1 MFLRTEKVAKVPHDL
16 AREPANR
23 GILKMSGLTVVESCA
38 FTKGLKGT
46 MFLEDHLLLF
56 VLEGTY
62 VVRFGSQE
70 YIVRKNEMVL
80 MQKSIMV
87 EYEKS
92 GEAGSDYVLDYMM
105 FFLKEELLTEFIK
118 MADLESNYPSALVPV
133 SINRVNDRL
142 INYIYSLKPYFKESD
157 TIRDGLIRVKLLEL
171 LFDVADADEQFL
183 YQCLQL
189 KRTKRK
195 SITEVVEQNI
205 TNPVS
210 LNDLAYL
217 SGRSLSAFKRDFQ
230 AIYNTSPLRWIRN
243 RRLDIAKELLL
254 RNSLSVTDVCFST
267 GFENVAHFSKV
278 FKERFGVA
286 PSTFKQPLQKP
297 IHETTP

>member
-1 MFLRTEKVAKVPHDL
+1 MFLQTVKVAKVPHDL
-16 AREPANR
+16 AREPYNQ
-23 GILKMSGLTVVESCA
+23 GVLKMKGLSVVESCT

-56 VLEGTY
+56 VLDGSYT
-62 VVRFGSQE
+62 VRFGSQE

-80 MQKSIMV
+80 LQKSIMI

-92 GEAGSDYVLDYMM
+92 GEEGSGYALDYMM

-118 MADLESNYPSALVPV
+118 MADLESNHPSALVPV
-133 SINRVNDRL
+133 SVKAVNERL
-142 INYIYSLKPYFKESD
+142 INYIYSMKPYFKD
-157 TIRDGLIRVKLLEL
+157 ADNIRDGLIKVKLLEL

-183 YQCLQL
+183 YQFLQL

-195 SITEVVEQNI
+195 SVTEVVEENI

-230 AIYNTSPLRWIRN
+230 AIFNTSPLRWIRN
-243 RRLDIAKELLL
+243 RRLDIAKEMLLL
-254 RNSLSVTDVCFST
+254 TSLSVTDVCFST
-267 GFENVAHFSKV
+267 GFESVAHFSKV
-278 FKERFGVA
+278 FKERFGVS
-286 PSTFKQPLQKP
+286 PSTCKQPLQKP
-297 IHETTP
+297 NQEPTP

>member
-1 MFLRTEKVAKVPHDL
+1 MLLRTEKVVRVPHDL
-16 AREPANR
+16 ASEPVNQ
-23 GILKMSGLTVVESCA
+23 GILKMKGLTVVESCT

-62 VVRFGSQE
+62 TVRFGSQE

-80 MQKSIMV
+80 LQKSIV
-87 EYEKS
+87 IEYDKS

-105 FFLKEELLTEFIK
+105 FFLKEELLTEFIQ
-118 MADLESNYPSALVPV
+118 MTDLESNYPSALVPISV
-133 SINRVNDRL
+133 NKVNDRL
-142 INYIYSLKPYFKESD
+142 MNYIHSLKPYFKETD
-157 TIRDGLIRVKLLEL
+157 TIRDGLIKIKLLEL

-183 YQCLQL
+183 YQFLQL

-205 TNPVS
+205 TNPIS

-230 AIYNTSPLRWIRN
+230 EIYNTSPLRWIRN

-254 RNSLSVTDVCFST
+254 HTSLSVTDVCFST
-267 GFENVAHFSKV
+267 GFENAAHFSKA

-286 PSTFKQPLQKP
+286 PSTYKKTLQKP
-297 IHETTP
+297 NHETTL

>member
-1 MFLRTEKVAKVPHDL
+1 MFLRTEKVVKVPHDL
-16 AREPANR
+16 AREPVNQ
-23 GILKMSGLTVVESCA
+23 GILKMKGLTVVESCT

-62 VVRFGSQE
+62 TVRFGSQE

-80 MQKSIMV
+80 LQKSIV
-87 EYEKS
+87 IEYEKS

-105 FFLKEELLTEFIK
+105 FFLKEELLTEFIQ
-118 MADLESNYPSALVPV
+118 MADLENNYPSALVPISV
-133 SINRVNDRL
+133 NKVNDRL
-142 INYIYSLKPYFKESD
+142 MNYIHSLKPYFKETD
-157 TIRDGLIRVKLLEL
+157 TIRDGLIKIKLLEL

-183 YQCLQL
+183 YQFLQL

-230 AIYNTSPLRWIRN
+230 EIYNTSPLRWIRN

-254 RNSLSVTDVCFST
+254 HTSLSVTDVCFST
-267 GFENVAHFSKV
+267 GFENAAHFSKV

-286 PSTFKQPLQKP
+286 PSTYKKPLQKP
-297 IHETTP
+297 NHETTP

>member
-1 MFLRTEKVAKVPHDL
+1 MSLRTEKVAKVPNDL
-16 AREPANR
+16 AREPFIQ
-23 GILKMSGLTVVESCA
+23 GILKMKGLTVVESCT
-38 FTKGLKGT
+38 FNKSLKGS

-56 VLEGTY
+56 VLEGSY
-62 VVRFGSQE
+62 RVRYGSQE
-70 YIVRKNEMVL
+70 FIVRKNEMVL
-80 MQKSIMV
+80 LQKSIVV

-92 GEAGSDYVLDYMM
+92 GEAGSEYVLDYMM

-133 SINRVNDRL
+133 SINTVNDRL
-142 INYIYSLKPYFKESD
+142 MNYIHSLKQYFKESG
-157 TIRDGLIRVKLLEL
+157 TIRDGLIKIKLLEL
-171 LFDVADADEQFL
+171 LFDIADADEQFL
-183 YQCLQL
+183 YQFLQL
-189 KRTKRK
+189 KHTKKK
-195 SITEVVEQNI
+195 SITEVVEQNL

-243 RRLDIAKELLL
+243 RRLDIAKELLIHS
-254 RNSLSVTDVCFST
+254 SLSVTDVCFST

-278 FKERFGVA
+278 FKERFGVS
-286 PSTFKQPLQKP
+286 PSSWKQLLQKP
-297 IHETTP
+297 TDESTP